1 MNISAI
7 NNVHHITYGKISV
20 RILFLILEMKK
31 FAVPP
36 TSLKLVKN
44 KKPDMMKNNGT
55 AKSANNA
62 TNFCAKYMI
71 GHLSLS
77 K

>member
-1 MNISAI
+1 
-7 NNVHHITYGKISV
+7 
-20 RILFLILEMKK
+20 MKK

-36 TSLKLVKN
+36 TLLKLVKN